1 LQVCGPRIYEPKNVQ
16 PPMKML
22 TVSILLILSLFT
34 LETTETLF
42 KNVQKCV
49 EFSHSRTAVTRSSD
63 NTTCFTAYNGLP
75 MNLGLRT
82 RVRGGGSPL
91 VNSGQAP
98 RKSFVVNLLTPA
110 ERLLRKQLEE
120 EALLQRTKAAAVVP
134 DSNRTRMY
142 KEGVRKLARYDYA
155 PLNQWWNGIAQFAT
169 HFKLILSLLVSE
181 FLAEMGPSA
190 DGITVDSIMRHWADE
205 FGPDL
210 PEKQLIDAAA
220 DGDAAEVL
228 ILTEIVRI
236 PLQSFV
242 LCSLEC
248 VSRQIV
254 F

>member
-1 LQVCGPRIYEPKNVQ
+1 
-16 PPMKML
+16 
-22 TVSILLILSLFT
+22 
-34 LETTETLF
+34 
-42 KNVQKCV
+42 
-49 EFSHSRTAVTRSSD
+49 
-63 NTTCFTAYNGLP
+63 
-75 MNLGLRT
+75 
-82 RVRGGGSPL
+82 
-91 VNSGQAP
+91 
-98 RKSFVVNLLTPA
+98 
-110 ERLLRKQLEE
+110 
-120 EALLQRTKAAAVVP
+120 
-134 DSNRTRMY
+134 
-142 KEGVRKLARYDYA
+142 
-155 PLNQWWNGIAQFAT
+155 
-169 HFKLILSLLVSE
+169 
-181 FLAEMGPSA
+181 MGPSA